1 MCLLHQGF
9 RTLLMGSESGVQI
22 CKTQCLVTAVWLQ
35 VYLETQGSKNVT
47 VTTTLTL
54 KICDI
59 GTLGKCREQEHRSR
73 SQAENSQ
80 WFMDPPTNTSLR
92 VILLENNPHC

>member
-22 CKTQCLVTAVWLQ
+22 RKTQCSVVAVWPQ

-47 VTTTLTL
+47 VTTTLTP

-59 GTLGKCREQEHRSR
+59 GNTGTVQRAGAQ
-73 SQAENSQ
+73 
-80 WFMDPPTNTSLR
+80 DPLTGRKQPVVHGSA
-92 VILLENNPHC
+92 H